1 VRSRNRR
8 LVSLLLVALASVAAL
23 ALSACGGDDDSG
35 DATQQLR
42 DAFKTPIKSANV
54 SLDMSAKVDG
64 VPQLSQPVS
73 MKLTGPFETRGE
85 NKVPK
90 LDWDVN
96 VSGAGQTFTGSLAS
110 TGDNAFIGFQGQN
123 YEVGTE
129 AIQQFEQQA
138 AQQNQQQGLSP
149 EQLGIDPGS
158 WVKDAKEDGEEDVAG
173 TKTTKITGGLD
184 VEKMLGDLNSAVD
197 KAGPRMGQNNAQK
210 LTPEQINQVKQVV
223 KDPTFE
229 AFVAEDKTLRRM
241 TATINFTIPESQRQQ
256 ASGATGGNVRFSI
269 QFANVG
275 QPAQVEAP
283 TDAKP
288 LSELQEQIQSGGLG
302 GIGGSGSQDPGSS
315 GSGDD
320 SGSGSGDSGSGGS
333 GGEQAPSSEDFEKYA
348 QCLEDAQGDSAAIEE
363 CSKLLR

>member
-1 VRSRNRR
+1 MRSRNRR
-8 LVSLLLVALASVAAL
+8 LLSLLLVALASVAAL
-23 ALSACGGDDDSG
+23 ALSACGGGDDDSG
-35 DATQQLR
+35 DAKQQLAE
-42 DAFKTPIKSANV
+42 AFKTPIKSANV

-73 MKLTGPFETRGE
+73 LKLTGPFESRGK

-96 VSGAGQTFTGSLAS
+96 VSGAGQTFTGSLVS
-110 TGDNAFIGFQGQN
+110 TGDNAFVGFQGQN

-129 AIQQFEQQA
+129 VVKQFEQQA
-138 AQQNQQQGLSP
+138 AQQQQQQGLTP
-149 EQLGIDPGS
+149 AQLGIDPAS
-158 WVKDAKEDGEEDVAG
+158 WVKDAKEEGEEDVAG

-184 VEKMLGDLNSAVD
+184 IEKMLNDLNGAID
-197 KAGPRMGQNNAQK
+197 KAGPAMGQNNAQK

-241 TATINFTIPESQRQQ
+241 SATINFTIPEAQRQQ
-256 ASGATGGNVRFSI
+256 ASGASGGNLKFSI

-283 TDAKP
+283 TDAQP
-288 LSELQEQIQSGGLG
+288 LSELQQQIQSGGLG

-315 GSGDD
+315 GSGD
-320 SGSGSGDSGSGGS
+320 SGSGSGGS
-333 GGEQAPSSEDFEKYA
+333 GDENAPSQGDFEKYA
-348 QCLEDAQGDSAAIEE
+348 KCLEDAQGDSAAVEE
-363 CSKLLR
+363 CSKLLK